1 MTLPNSKPQSLKS
14 VGRVEPITT
23 SNESKIECT
32 QQIDRP
38 AQDSETTAAGSSNVS
53 TLVTKSKKAA
63 SSLFTLLHAK
73 VCFLRSDISAT
84 CEYEQELTFSFH
96 LISEL

>member
-32 QQIDRP
+32 QQIDQP
-38 AQDSETTAAGSSNVS
+38 AQDSETAATGSSNVS

>member
-1 MTLPNSKPQSLKS
+1 MTLPNLEPQSVKS

-23 SNESKIECT
+23 SNIECT
-32 QQIDRP
+32 QQCDQP
-38 AQDSETTAAGSSNVS
+38 AQDPEAAATDSNTVS

-73 VCFLRSDISAT
+73 VQYNQSDNRAEL
-84 CEYEQELTFSFH
+84 EYEQRTYTCFHMHLEL
-96 LISEL
+96 